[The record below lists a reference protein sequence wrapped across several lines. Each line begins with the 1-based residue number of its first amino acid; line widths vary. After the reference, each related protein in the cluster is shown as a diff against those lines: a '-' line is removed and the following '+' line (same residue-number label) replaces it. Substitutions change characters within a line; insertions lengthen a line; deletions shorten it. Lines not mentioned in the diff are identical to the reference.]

1 MIQKNDLLEI
11 LFLLIL
17 LSVFIV
23 LFIIGLGYPPET
35 RRLPMFVQVLAI
47 VLLVVRIFC
56 VLLSHTVR
64 VSDPATH
71 VQRRRSILCFAV
83 MAIVLVISFLFGL
96 IPAMVILVFGN
107 GLVFSVKNK
116 YILLIISVSTGLA
129 IYLLFELFLN
139 MNLYRGILFD
149 K

>member
-1 MIQKNDLLEI
+1 MIQKNDRLEI

-23 LFIIGLGYPPET
+23 FFAVGLGYPPET
-35 RRLPMFVQVLAI
+35 RRLPMFVQAISI
-47 VLLVVRIFC
+47 VLLVVQIFR

-64 VSDPATH
+64 VADPATH
-71 VQRRRSILCFAV
+71 VQRRRSVLCFAV
-83 MAIVLVISFLFGL
+83 MAIVLVISYFFGL

-116 YILLIISVSTGLA
+116 YILLFISVSTGAA
-129 IYLLFELFLN
+129 IYILFELFLT
-139 MNLYRGILFD
+139 MNLYKGILFD